1 MLQSTKE
8 EADRSHRAALD
19 EVIKQRDGIEEET
32 KRLVGAFTALEKCVP
47 RLEFMAIVRHCR
59 VVRGH
64 EVTCVAN
71 ACRA

>member
-32 KRLVGAFTALEKCVP
+32 KRLVGAFTELEKCVP
-47 RLEFMAIVRHCR
+47 RWSLWRSC
-59 VVRGH
+59 
-64 EVTCVAN
+64 VTVESCVATK
-71 ACRA
+71 